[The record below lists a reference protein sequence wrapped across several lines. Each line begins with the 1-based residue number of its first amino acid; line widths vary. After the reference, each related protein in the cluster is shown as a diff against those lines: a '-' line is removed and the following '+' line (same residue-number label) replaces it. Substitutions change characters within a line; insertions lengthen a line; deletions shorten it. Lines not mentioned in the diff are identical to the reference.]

1 VRLRPFLLA
10 ALIFGAAAL
19 PGCANSK
26 RNSSAPA
33 YPEVEVPAGIT
44 NLDEFAAH
52 TNDFA
57 LLSLDHPQREAL
69 RQRLL
74 DYLIDYLDRSASTEH
89 FEEATTALNFITDLY
104 APQELRS
111 APHRPDPAVA
121 AAAHRVYLAAARH
134 GHESPAMLALAVEQQ
149 FGGKN
154 TRKQALHQWQDLED
168 WILRNGVFSDE
179 AILRHEELEETL
191 EETAAI
197 FPSPFV
203 VQRLNDL
210 YLARY
215 QAALDAIERG
225 SEMAAGA
232 QQRAEVTGYLLIR
245 LHLRADDFASTL
257 AALKKITPDM
267 ASGKMM
273 EFIQEAEKSER
284 SANAL
289 LTLATQ
295 FIPESPD
302 GLTRIPPSF
311 FVQGWGIVDNLAR
324 RALTRF
330 PDDPFAHLL
339 LARALRQDGLIDAS
353 IHHFEA
359 TIAIKEDV
367 REAWDELAIL
377 DQVSLERLSEYDPQA
392 AEARLRELEAR
403 HSRAVKLWPDR
414 PIRPGLPEAYVAVAH
429 GLYNSG
435 QINQAKK
442 LLERSLTI
450 EPVPEALYLL
460 GTIELKQGKL
470 GPAQTHFSGLV
481 ELPFNDQIERVHWE
495 TKAHSFLAEI
505 DNRRGKT
512 QAADEQRRVALKQL
526 NSLIAFPSLGEQQRS
541 EYLIERGKIF
551 FALGD
556 VGLAIDDFRQARA
569 TAPDR
574 VSSYTEP
581 MLLMV
586 SRGYYDE
593 ALEIY
598 HQALKRD
605 EIRDTLK
612 LYFSLWVNDL
622 GQRQGRNTDRD
633 TAAFLLAYKADTWP
647 EKLAL
652 HARGKL
658 SYNDLLASA
667 SDNGERTEAH
677 FYEALRQWRSG
688 AHDSSTKLMKKV
700 LDSDMMSFFEYDMA
714 LHYVG
719 HGELPMR
726 TPSRGTQTN
735 RARIKKAPAMQGPK

>member
-1 VRLRPFLLA
+1 MRLRPFLLA
-10 ALIFGAAAL
+10 ALVFGAAAL
-19 PGCANSK
+19 PGCANS
-26 RNSSAPA
+26 RRTTSAPA
-33 YPEVEVPAGIT
+33 YPEIEVPTKIAD
-44 NLDEFAAH
+44 LDEFAAH

-74 DYLIDYLDRSASTEH
+74 DYLIDYLEKSISAER

-121 AAAHRVYLAAARH
+121 AAAHRIYAAAARR
-134 GHESPAMLALAVEQQ
+134 GNESPAMLALAVEQQ
-149 FGGKN
+149 FGSTS
-154 TRKQALHQWQDLED
+154 TREQALRQWQDLED

-191 EETAAI
+191 EETASI

-203 VQRLNDL
+203 VQRLHDL

-215 QAALDAIERG
+215 QAALNAIERG

-245 LHLRADDFASTL
+245 LHLRADDFKGTL
-257 AALKKITPDM
+257 AALKEITPDM

-302 GLTRIPPSF
+302 GLTQIPPSF

-353 IHHFEA
+353 IHHFKA
-359 TIAIKEDV
+359 TLALKEDI
-367 REAWDELAIL
+367 REAWEELAIL
-377 DQVSLERLSEYDPQA
+377 DQVSLERLAEYDPPA
-392 AEARLRELEAR
+392 AQQRLRELEAR
-403 HSRAVKLWPDR
+403 HSKAVKLWPDR

-435 QINQAKK
+435 KIAPTKQ
-442 LLERSLTI
+442 LLQRSLTI
-450 EPVPEALYLL
+450 EPVAEALYLL
-460 GTIELKQGKL
+460 GTIELKQGEFD
-470 GPAQTHFSGLV
+470 PAITHFSSLV
-481 ELPFNDQIERVHWE
+481 ELPFDDQLERVHWE
-495 TKAHSFLAEI
+495 SKAHSLLAEI
-505 DNRRGKT
+505 DSRRGNTK
-512 QAADEQRRVALKQL
+512 AANDQRRVALKQL
-526 NSLIAFPSLGEQQRS
+526 NSLIAFPSLGEHQRS
-541 EYLIERGKIF
+541 EYLVERGKIF
-551 FALGD
+551 FALD
-556 VGLAIDDFRQARA
+556 NIELAVDDFRQARA

-581 MLLMV
+581 MLLLV

-612 LYFSLWVNDL
+612 LYFSLWVSDL
-622 GQRQGRNTDRD
+622 AKRQGRDTDRD
-633 TAAFLLAYKADTWP
+633 TAAFLRTYKADAWP
-647 EKLAL
+647 TKLAL

-658 SYNDLLASA
+658 TYNDLLASA
-667 SDNGERTEAH
+667 SDDGERAEAY
-677 FYEALRQWRSG
+677 FYEALSQWRSG
-688 AHDSSTKLMKKV
+688 ARKSSTKLMKKV
-700 LDSDMMSFFEYDMA
+700 LSTDMMSFFEYDMA

-726 TPSRGTQTN
+726 APQHATATRGRSR
-735 RARIKKAPAMQGPK
+735 